1 VLPVRWQK
9 SGEKTPTESDS
20 SEEEE
25 QGEVTPPPQSLP
37 CITPLS
43 FGDIVDR

>member
-25 QGEVTPPPQSLP
+25 QGGGNSTSPISAMHNPSV
-37 CITPLS
+37 
-43 FGDIVDR
+43 VW